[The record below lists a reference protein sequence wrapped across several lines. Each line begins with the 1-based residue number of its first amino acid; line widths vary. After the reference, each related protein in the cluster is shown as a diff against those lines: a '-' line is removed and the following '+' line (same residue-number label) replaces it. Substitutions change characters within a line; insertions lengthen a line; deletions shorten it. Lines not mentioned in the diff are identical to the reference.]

1 MLLDSTA
8 LDELE
13 YVTNEKF
20 VIEKKPL
27 DWIPIRPLLLKQ
39 LLRFFYSFDGH
50 RHQIHHE
57 LINLIIKFNL
67 NWPPFKGSI

>member
-27 DWIPIRPLLLKQ
+27 AWIPIRPLL
-39 LLRFFYSFDGH
+39 FETSF
-50 RHQIHHE
+50 
-57 LINLIIKFNL
+57 L
-67 NWPPFKGSI
+67 